1 MDFEKTL
8 GLVVQWSW
16 LGLVLLGGSLL
27 VAVVYFRHQSKRLS
41 EALSQLYDLNQ
52 KVEQDALAFFEHG
65 WHTLSTVGCLQLRG
79 TIDWF
84 GERKHVQHGSV
95 FPQGRNLHEYKRSFN
110 VSRDDMRFEFVL
122 YLNREAAEQG
132 SLSSLVIKTFVNTLE
147 QNLVLK
153 QAEILTSQ
161 KRLERYQLFVQHEIK
176 NIAQFIQLLSEQLI
190 LVTTDQDRLRL
201 VKRIQST
208 VPIMA
213 NRASRTLEHMK
224 QPLSEFYEGRV
235 IGVNSLLTE
244 VSAMYELNVVI
255 TGEAEVNLPNQ
266 LLQEVF
272 KNVLGNFRDHGL
284 PNKPIKID
292 IMPPA
297 GEQVLIEIISTGDAS
312 LTEIESERL
321 FEPFWTTS
329 ESGMGLGL
337 FLARELL
344 KQFKGEIRFES
355 SSEHFKFI
363 VKIPCLERG

>member
-1 MDFEKTL
+1 MNENIA
-8 GLVVQWSW
+8 GLILQWSW
-16 LGLVLLGGSLL
+16 LGFVIIGGSLL
-27 VAVVYFRHQSKRLS
+27 VAVVYFRHQSKKLS
-41 EALSQLYDLNQ
+41 EALSALYDLNQ
-52 KVEQDALAFFEHG
+52 MVDQDALAFFEQA
-65 WHTLSTVGCLQLRG
+65 WKILSPVGCLQLKG
-79 TIDWF
+79 TIEWF
-84 GERKHVQHGSV
+84 GERKRVQYGSP
-95 FPQGRNLHEYKRSFN
+95 FPKGKNMHEYKRSFN
-110 VSRDDMRFEFVL
+110 VYRDDMRFEFIL

-132 SLSSLVIKTFVNTLE
+132 SLSSLVIKTFVNILE

-190 LVTTDQDRLRL
+190 LVTTDKDRLRL

-235 IGVNSLLTE
+235 IGLNSLLTE
-244 VSAMYELNVVI
+244 VTAMYELNVVM

-272 KNVLGNFRDHGL
+272 KNVLGNFRDHGQ

-292 IMPPA
+292 IITKE
-297 GEQVLIEIISTGDAS
+297 GELVLIEIISAGDRS

-344 KQFKGEIRFES
+344 KQFEGEIRFEQQPDG
-355 SSEHFKFI
+355 FKFI
-363 VKIPCLERG
+363 IKLPGLAR